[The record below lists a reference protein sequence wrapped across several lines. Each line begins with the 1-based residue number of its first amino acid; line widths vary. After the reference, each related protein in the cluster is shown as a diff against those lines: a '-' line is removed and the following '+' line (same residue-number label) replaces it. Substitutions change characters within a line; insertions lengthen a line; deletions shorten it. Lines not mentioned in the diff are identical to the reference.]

1 LSSRKQ
7 PLPVESLATAP
18 EFYPKNYRTTMTKKQ
33 EKNIG
38 RWPKIRK
45 FLNDIHLWVG
55 LASGLVVFVVCLSG
69 TVYVFNTEFREM
81 ATPELYHVEA
91 TGSRLSPNELITRVK
106 AQKPGEVLSIK
117 ITELP
122 TRAYTIVVK
131 EPEAPKKKEAKDG
144 KKSGEAKP
152 QKGEAGPKGGEG
164 NRGPSSTSYMVNP
177 YTGEVL
183 GDARAKT
190 ATSEFMGTL
199 FSLHRWL
206 LLDKIE
212 EPLIGELPNRKL
224 GSYITGFCTILFT
237 IGVITGLFIW
247 FPQKLKSW
255 KQGLKIKWNGSWK
268 RTNHDL
274 HNSLGFYACILL
286 FLMGVTGPFF
296 SFDWYR
302 EYLRKSLGTYQPQDA
317 PKPADPASQI
327 PVSGQYAPLSIMDY
341 IQAADQA
348 LPYPGDYTISLPSDS
363 TAAVAIKK
371 NRTGFFAP
379 SAGDQIMLDQY
390 SAQVISVDIFR
401 EKPFNERVS
410 GSVKALHLGDVYGMF
425 SKILYF
431 FACLI
436 ATSLPVTGTMI
447 WLNKMKKPKK
457 RPETAPKSV
466 TA

>member
-1 LSSRKQ
+1 MG
-7 PLPVESLATAP
+7 TTP
-18 EFYPKNYRTTMTKKQ
+18 ELYPKNHRTSMLKKQ
-33 EKNIG
+33 EKSAG

-45 FLNDIHLWVG
+45 FLNDVHLWVG

-69 TVYVFNTEFREM
+69 TMYVFNTEIREM
-81 ATPELYHVEA
+81 ATPELYKVEA
-91 TGSRLSPNELITRVK
+91 RGPRLSPDEVIARVK
-106 AQKPGEVLSIK
+106 AQKPGEVVSLRMA
-117 ITELP
+117 ELP
-122 TRAYTIVVK
+122 TRAYTVVVK
-131 EPEAPKKKEAKDG
+131 ESEVPKKEEAREE
-144 KKSGEAKP
+144 KKAGEAKP

-164 NRGPSSTSYMVNP
+164 NRGPSSTTFMVNP
-177 YTGEVL
+177 YTGVVL

-190 ATSEFMGTL
+190 PTSEFMGTL
-199 FSLHRWL
+199 FSIHRWL

-212 EPLIGELPNRKL
+212 QPLIGELPNRKL

-237 IGVITGLFIW
+237 IGVVTGIFIW

-255 KQGLKIKWNGSWK
+255 KQGLKIKWDGSWK

-317 PKPADPASQI
+317 PKPADPKSKLPA
-327 PVSGQYAPLSIMDY
+327 SGQARSLSIMDY
-341 IQAADQA
+341 IRAADQA
-348 LPYPGDYTISLPSDS
+348 LPYSGDYTISLPADS
-363 TAAVAIKK
+363 AAAVAIKK

-379 SAGDQIMLDQY
+379 SAADQIVLDQY
-390 SAQVISVDIFR
+390 SAQVISVDIFKD
-401 EKPFNERVS
+401 KPFNERVS
-410 GSVKALHLGDVYGMF
+410 GSVKSLHLGDVYGLF

-447 WLNKMKKPKK
+447 WLNKKKKPKK
-457 RPETAPKSV
+457 RAAIAPKSV
-466 TA
+466 AA

>member
-1 LSSRKQ
+1 M
-7 PLPVESLATAP
+7 V
-18 EFYPKNYRTTMTKKQ
+18 KKQ
-33 EKNIG
+33 KKNAG

-45 FLNDIHLWVG
+45 FLNDVHLWMG
-55 LASGLVVFVVCLSG
+55 LASGVVVFWVCLSG
-69 TVYVFNTEFREM
+69 TIYVFNTELREM
-81 ATPELYHVEA
+81 ATPELYKVEA
-91 TGSRLSPNELITRVK
+91 SGPRLSPDEVIARVK
-106 AQKPGEVLSIK
+106 AQKPGQVLSVK
-117 ITELP
+117 LAESP
-122 TRAYTIVVK
+122 TRAYTVVVK
-131 EPEAPKKKEAKDG
+131 EPEATKKEEPREGNKP
-144 KKSGEAKP
+144 GESKP
-152 QKGEAGPKGGEG
+152 QKGEGDPKGGG
-164 NRGPSSTSYMVNP
+164 GGRGPSGTSYMVNP
-177 YTGEVL
+177 YTGQVL
-183 GDARAKT
+183 GDARIKT

-237 IGVITGLFIW
+237 LGVITGFIIW
-247 FPQKLKSW
+247 FPQKLKFW
-255 KQGLKIKWNGSWK
+255 KQGLKIKWGGSWK

-274 HNSLGFYACILL
+274 HNTLGFYSCILL

-317 PKPADPASQI
+317 PRPEDPTSRLPA
-327 PVSGQYAPLSIMDY
+327 VGQYATLSIMDY

-348 LPYPGDYTISLPSDS
+348 LPYSGDYTISLPSDS

-379 SAGDQIMLDQY
+379 SAGDQIVLDQY
-390 SAQVISVDIFR
+390 SAQVLSVDIFR
-401 EKPFNERVS
+401 DKPFNERVS
-410 GSVKALHLGDVYGMF
+410 GSVKALHLGDVYGLF

-457 RPETAPKSV
+457 RPSTAQ
-466 TA
+466 TTFAA